1 MQNIIKDKKY
11 ENNSERIFYFDN
23 LKFFLITLVVIGHF
37 MQDIMGLSLNA
48 KRIWIFIYSFHMPL
62 FMFVSGFFSKNGI
75 KNKRFDK
82 CIIYLLLHFILK
94 FMLFILDYFILKKDV
109 EFNMFSEYNVSW
121 YLLVLAIYYFV
132 TILFYNAK
140 IKLKYLFI
148 ISIFLS
154 LLVGLDKNNNYVL
167 CSQRAFV
174 FYPFF
179 LLGLIVSKK
188 SISKCLENN
197 KIKLLSFFI
206 LIILFIICIFFIDK
220 VYIFKRLFLGIEAYG
235 IPSYNY
241 GLLLRIL
248 SYFISFTLGFCVLN
262 IVPRRKLPISNL
274 GSRTLTV
281 YIIHMIVVE
290 LIVINFGPLKTFPS
304 ILLGIIV
311 SIILSQKLF
320 SIPIN
325 WILKLNLIRD
335 SKKF

>member
-1 MQNIIKDKKY
+1 MLDIINNKKC
-11 ENNSERIFYFDN
+11 ENNNERIFYFDN
-23 LKFFLITLVVIGHF
+23 LKFFLITLVVVGHF
-37 MQDIMGLSLNA
+37 MQDIMGFSLNA

-109 EFNMFSEYNVSW
+109 EFNMFSESNVSW
-121 YLLVLAIYYFV
+121 YLLVLAIYYFI
-132 TILFYNAK
+132 TILFYKAK
-140 IKLKYLFI
+140 INLKHLFI

-154 LLVGLDKNNNYVL
+154 LIVGLDKNNNYVL

-179 LLGLIVSKK
+179 LLGLLVSKEF
-188 SISKCLENN
+188 INKCLKNK
-197 KIKLLSFFI
+197 KIKFLSI
-206 LIILFIICIFFIDK
+206 FIIIISFIACIIFLDK

-241 GLLLRIL
+241 GFILRIL
-248 SYFISFTLGFCVLN
+248 SYLISFTLGFCVLN
-262 IVPRRKLPISNL
+262 IIPRRKLLISNL

-281 YIIHMIVVE
+281 YIFHMILVE
-290 LIVINFGPLKTFPS
+290 LIIFYFGPLKTLQS
-304 ILLGIIV
+304 IVLGVFI
-311 SIILSQKLF
+311 SIILSQKIF

-325 WILKLNLIRD
+325 WILKLNLISD
-335 SKKF
+335 KE

>member
-1 MQNIIKDKKY
+1 MINIIKNKEY
-11 ENNSERIFYFDN
+11 EDNNGRIFYFDN

-37 MQDIMGLSLNA
+37 IQDIMGISLNA

-94 FMLFILDYFILKKDV
+94 FILFILDYFILKKDAQ
-109 EFNMFSEYNVSW
+109 FNMFLESNVSW
-121 YLLVLAIYYFV
+121 YLLVLSIYYFI
-132 TILFYNAK
+132 TILFYNSK

-154 LLVGLDKNNNYVL
+154 LIIGFDKNNNYVL

-179 LLGLIVSKK
+179 LLGLLVSKE
-188 SISKCLENN
+188 SINKCLENK
-197 KIKLLSFFI
+197 KIKFFSI
-206 LIILFIICIFFIDK
+206 FIIIISFIACIVFLDK

-235 IPSYNY
+235 IPTYNY
-241 GLLLRIL
+241 GLILRIL
-248 SYFISFTLGFCVLN
+248 SYLISFTLGFCILT
-262 IVPRRKLPISNL
+262 IVPRRKLLISNL

-281 YIIHMIVVE
+281 YIFHMIVVE
-290 LIVINFGPLKTFPS
+290 LITHYFGPLKTLLS
-304 ILLGIIV
+304 ILLGIFV
-311 SIILSQKLF
+311 TFILSQKIF

-325 WILKLNLIRD
+325 WILKLNFLNN
-335 SKKF
+335 KEEL